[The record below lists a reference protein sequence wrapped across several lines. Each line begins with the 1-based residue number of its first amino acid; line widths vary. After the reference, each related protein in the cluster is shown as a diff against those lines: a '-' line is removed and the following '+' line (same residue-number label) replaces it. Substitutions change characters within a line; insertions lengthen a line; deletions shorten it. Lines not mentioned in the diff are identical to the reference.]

1 MVKKKS
7 NLFQKL
13 VVEFEGEEGVDVGAL
28 TKEYFLKYY
37 ETVRKDLFE
46 TLISETSLILK
57 MSGCNLFPKS
67 SDSPMGS
74 LLQEGPP
81 FPCVHLWCYA
91 MITQKS
97 NEEIVGL
104 ISKKNTQN

>member
-57 MSGCNLFPKS
+57 MSGRNLTIS
-67 SDSPMGS
+67 
-74 LLQEGPP
+74 
-81 FPCVHLWCYA
+81 
-91 MITQKS
+91 
-97 NEEIVGL
+97 EIIRLTNGQFTSRRTSIPLCTPLVL
-104 ISKKNTQN
+104 RYDNTKIK

>member
-13 VVEFEGEEGVDVGAL
+13 VVEFEGEESVDVGAL

-46 TLISETSLILK
+46 TSSILK
-57 MSGCNLFPKS
+57 MSGRNLTIS
-67 SDSPMGS
+67 
-74 LLQEGPP
+74 
-81 FPCVHLWCYA
+81 
-91 MITQKS
+91 
-97 NEEIVGL
+97 EIIRLTNGQFTSRRTSIPLCTPLVL
-104 ISKKNTQN
+104 RYDNTKIK